1 MTLFSSYVPGRERVR
16 AARMLPWL
24 ALAVLSL
31 SGCLREG
38 EGRALADLEVGASEA
53 DGMAVLVTEGLAH
66 VRAVVPGSTDEP
78 GEIHLRASAPV
89 LAVSLVPEE
98 DLAEP
103 WIITVSNCMPDAVL
117 EASALGSV
125 RAADGS
131 IQSVRLAV
139 PAVELDGPRPT
150 VRRWRLDLADLA
162 DSAASGLGPIALAEA
177 ALRIEPPDTGDA
189 APDQVWRF
197 AVMGDIQTALSD
209 VGDVFDRIN
218 LDPTLRFVV
227 STGDLVQRGY
237 TDQYDLFEE
246 QLEDLAI
253 PYYSTI
259 GNHELLIEPERWRQ
273 RFGRYNLHF
282 RFKGVAF
289 SLVDSGSASID
300 PLVYEW
306 LDGWLDD
313 AADDVHLFFTHY
325 PPHDPVGVRNGAFR
339 SGMEANKLLGRLAEG
354 NVDMTFY
361 GHIHSYYAYSNAGI
375 PAYISGGGGAIPER
389 WDGIGRHYLA
399 VDVAASAVQHVA
411 VVRVD

>member
-1 MTLFSSYVPGRERVR
+1 MMTSIPLSLPGRMRARAGRV
-16 AARMLPWL
+16 LPW
-24 ALAVLSL
+24 LAVLSL
-31 SGCLREG
+31 TGCLREG
-38 EGRALADLEVGASEA
+38 EERALADLEIGASEA
-53 DGMAVLVTEGLAH
+53 DDMAVVVTEGLAH
-66 VRAVVPGSTDEP
+66 VRAVVPGGMDEP
-78 GEIHLRASAPV
+78 GEINLRASAPTF
-89 LAVSLVPEE
+89 AVSLLPE
-98 DLAEP
+98 AEMAGE
-103 WIITVSNCMPDAVL
+103 WIVTVSNCMPDAVL
-117 EASALGSV
+117 DASADAFI
-125 RAADGS
+125 RAVDGS
-131 IQSVRLAV
+131 MKSVRLAL

-150 VRRWRLDLADLA
+150 VRRWRLDFSELADP
-162 DSAASGLGPIALAEA
+162 AASALAPIELAAA
-177 ALRIEPPDTGDA
+177 ALRIEPPDTADA

-197 AVMGDIQTALSD
+197 AVMGDIQTAMAEVD
-209 VGDVFDRIN
+209 DVFDRIN

-237 TDQYDLFEE
+237 NGEYQLFEE
-246 QLEDLAI
+246 QLENLAI

-259 GNHELLIEPERWRQ
+259 GNHELLVEPTRWRE

-282 RFKGVAF
+282 RFKGVVF

-325 PPHDPVGVRNGAFR
+325 PPHDPVGVRNGSFR
-339 SGMEANKLLGRLAEG
+339 SGTEANKLLGRLAKG

-361 GHIHSYYAYSNAGI
+361 GHIHSYYAFANAGI

-399 VDVAASAVQHVA
+399 VDVAAGGVQHVA

>member
-1 MTLFSSYVPGRERVR
+1 MTSIPLFMPGRMRARAGRV
-16 AARMLPWL
+16 LPWL
-24 ALAVLSL
+24 AVLGLA
-31 SGCLREG
+31 GCLREG
-38 EGRALADLEVGASEA
+38 EERALADLDVGASVA
-53 DGMAVLVTEGLAH
+53 DELAVVVTEGLAH
-66 VRAVVPGSTDEP
+66 VRAVVPGGTDEP
-78 GEIHLRASAPV
+78 GEIKLRASAPAF
-89 LAVSLVPEE
+89 AVSLVPE
-98 DLAEP
+98 AEIAGE
-103 WIITVSNCMPDAVL
+103 WIVTVSNCMPDAVL
-117 EASALGSV
+117 SASADASI

-131 IQSVRLAV
+131 LKAVRLAL

-150 VRRWRLDLADLA
+150 VRRWRLDFSELSDPAAPALA
-162 DSAASGLGPIALAEA
+162 PIELAEA

-197 AVMGDIQTALSD
+197 AVMGDIQTAMAE

-237 TDQYDLFEE
+237 NGEYDLFE
-246 QLEDLAI
+246 QKLENLAI

-259 GNHELLIEPERWRQ
+259 GNHELLVEPTRWRE

-325 PPHDPVGVRNGAFR
+325 PPHDPVGVRNGSFR
-339 SGMEANKLLGRLAEG
+339 SGTEANKLLGRLAAG

-361 GHIHSYYAYSNAGI
+361 GHIHSYYAFANAGI

-399 VDVAASAVQHVA
+399 VDVAAGGVQDVA